1 MLKQIITAIF
11 FSVYC
16 LCAQAKTVSTA
27 NWQVIPLPKQV
38 TAVDAQPFVLS
49 KKTSIFYTDGDAKQ
63 KRNAEFLAS
72 YIKELTGIDVALTT
86 RKADNQIRL
95 AVADV
100 DGGKEA
106 YRLNVSE
113 KTVTIDGAT
122 HAGVFYGMQTVMKAL
137 PIVKGEKQVLLPA
150 VEIADAPR
158 FAYRAFMIDCGRHF
172 FSVDYLKKLIDI
184 FAMHN
189 INYFHWHLT
198 EDQGWRIEIK
208 KYPLLTEIGS
218 KRTGT
223 ITAPQS
229 GEYDNVPV
237 SGYYTQEEAREIV
250 RYAAERYITVIPEID
265 MPGHM
270 QAALA
275 SYNDLGCTGGPYE
288 VCRHFGVIKE
298 VMCAGKSQTLQFAK
312 DVINE
317 IMDIFPSPYIH
328 IGGDECPKERWN
340 ECERCQAKIAELGLK
355 DIEGHSKEEQLQ
367 TWFMDEVA
375 KQIRARGRKMI
386 GWDEILE
393 GTPSKDVT
401 VIGWTSPKATV
412 RAAKAGHPTVIAP
425 IQHFY
430 FSNVGLNK
438 ITGIPS
444 IERVYNL
451 EPYQDALTP
460 AEQQN
465 VIGAEGCIWTEWVK
479 DAKKMEWELLPRL
492 AALCEVQWT
501 QKEQRNLDSFLQRM
515 LHIHDIYRLK
525 NLNYKEDIEAA
536 VKKQTAMPTF
546 L

>member
-11 FSVYC
+11 FSVFC

-38 TAVDAQPFVLS
+38 TAVDAQPFLLS

-100 DGGKEA
+100 NGGSEA
-106 YRLNVSE
+106 YRLNVSK

-298 VMCAGKSQTLQFAK
+298 VMCAGKPQTLQFAK

-328 IGGDECPKERWN
+328 IGGDECPKERWK
-340 ECERCQAKIAELGLK
+340 ECERCQAKIAALGLK

-367 TWFMDEVA
+367 SWFMGEVA
-375 KQIRARGRKMI
+375 KEIKARGRKML
-386 GWDEILE
+386 GWDEILD
-393 GTPSKDVT
+393 GTPSKD
-401 VIGWTSPKATV
+401 I
-412 RAAKAGHPTVIAP
+412 TVIAWTSQKASIRSAKEGHKTVVAP
-425 IQHFY
+425 ITNFY
-430 FSNVGLNK
+430 FSNPRINQ

-444 IERVYNL
+444 IKRVYDVNPAFA
-451 EPYQDALTP
+451 ELTDSEK
-460 AEQQN
+460 AN
-465 VIGAEGCIWTEWVK
+465 VIGAEGCIWTEWVP
-479 DAKKMEWELLPRL
+479 DTKKLEWELLPRL
-492 AALCEVQWT
+492 AALAEVQWT
-501 QKEQRNLDSFLQRM
+501 NQEQREFGSFAERL
-515 LHIHDIYRLK
+515 LHMHDIYRK
-525 NLNYKEDIEAA
+525 MNLNYKEDIEKAILTDGNAA
-536 VKKQTAMPTF
+536 K
-546 L
+546 

>member
-11 FSVYC
+11 FSVFC
-16 LCAQAKTVSTA
+16 LCAQAKTVLTA

-100 DGGKEA
+100 DGGSEA

-229 GEYDNVPV
+229 GEYDSVPV

-298 VMCAGKSQTLQFAK
+298 VMCAGKPQTLQFAK

-328 IGGDECPKERWN
+328 IGGDECPKERWK

-451 EPYQDALTP
+451 EPYQDALTH

-536 VKKQTAMPTF
+536 VKK
-546 L
+546 

>member
-11 FSVYC
+11 FSVFC

-38 TAVDAQPFVLS
+38 TAVDAQPFLLS

-72 YIKELTGIDVALTT
+72 YIKELIGIDVALTT

-100 DGGKEA
+100 NGGKEA

-298 VMCAGKSQTLQFAK
+298 VMCAGKPQTLQFAK

-328 IGGDECPKERWN
+328 IGGDECPKERWK

-451 EPYQDALTP
+451 EPYQDGLTP

-536 VKKQTAMPTF
+536 VKK
-546 L
+546 

>member
-11 FSVYC
+11 FSVFC
-16 LCAQAKTVSTA
+16 LCAQAKKVSTA

-72 YIKELTGIDVALTT
+72 YINELTGIDVALTT

-122 HAGVFYGMQTVMKAL
+122 YAGVFYGMQTVMKSL

-208 KYPLLTEIGS
+208 KYPKLTEIGS

-237 SGYYTQEEAREIV
+237 LGYYTQEEAREIV

-298 VMCAGKSQTLQFAK
+298 VMCAGKPQTLQFAK

-328 IGGDECPKERWN
+328 IGGDECPKERWK
-340 ECERCQAKIAELGLK
+340 ECERCQAKISELGLK

-412 RAAKAGHPTVIAP
+412 RAAKASHPTVIAP

-451 EPYQDALTP
+451 EPYQDGLTP

-536 VKKQTAMPTF
+536 VKK
-546 L
+546 

>member
-11 FSVYC
+11 FSVFC

-106 YRLNVSE
+106 YRLKMSK

-184 FAMHN
+184 LAMHN

-229 GEYDNVPV
+229 GEYDSVPV

-298 VMCAGKSQTLQFAK
+298 VMCAGKPQTLQFAK

-328 IGGDECPKERWN
+328 IGGDECPKERWK
-340 ECERCQAKIAELGLK
+340 ECERCQAKISELGLK

-412 RAAKAGHPTVIAP
+412 RAAKADHPTVIAP

-451 EPYQDALTP
+451 EPYQDGLTP

-536 VKKQTAMPTF
+536 VKK
-546 L
+546 

>member
-11 FSVYC
+11 FCVFC

-86 RKADNQIRL
+86 RKTDNQIRL

-100 DGGKEA
+100 DGGSEA
-106 YRLNVSE
+106 YRLKVSK

-122 HAGVFYGMQTVMKAL
+122 HAGVFYGMQTVMKSL
-137 PIVKGEKQVLLPA
+137 PIVKGDKQVLLPA

-229 GEYDNVPV
+229 GEYYSVPV

-298 VMCAGKSQTLQFAK
+298 VMCAGKPQTLQFAK

-328 IGGDECPKERWN
+328 IGGDECPKERWQA
-340 ECERCQAKIAELGLK
+340 CERCQAKIAELGLK
-355 DIEGHSKEEQLQ
+355 DIDGHSKEEQLQ

-375 KQIRARGRKMI
+375 KEIRARGRKMI

-425 IQHFY
+425 IQRFY

-451 EPYQDALTP
+451 EPYQDGLTP

-501 QKEQRNLDSFLQRM
+501 QKDQRNLDSFLQRM

-536 VKKQTAMPTF
+536 VKK
-546 L
+546 

>member
-11 FSVYC
+11 FSVFC

-27 NWQVIPLPKQV
+27 NWQVIPLPKHV

-100 DGGKEA
+100 NGGKEA

-208 KYPLLTEIGS
+208 KYPKLTEIGS

-229 GEYDNVPV
+229 GEYDSVPV

-298 VMCAGKSQTLQFAK
+298 VMCAGKPQTLQFAK

-328 IGGDECPKERWN
+328 IGGDECPKERWK

-425 IQHFY
+425 IQNFY

-451 EPYQDALTP
+451 EPYQDALTH

-536 VKKQTAMPTF
+536 VKK
-546 L
+546 

>member
-11 FSVYC
+11 FCVFC

-86 RKADNQIRL
+86 RKTDNQIRL
-95 AVADV
+95 ALADV
-100 DGGKEA
+100 PGGSEA
-106 YRLNVSE
+106 YRLNVSK
-113 KTVTIDGAT
+113 KTVAIDGAT
-122 HAGVFYGMQTVMKAL
+122 HAGVFYGMQTVMKSL

-237 SGYYTQEEAREIV
+237 AGYYTQEEAREIV

-298 VMCAGKSQTLQFAK
+298 VMCAGKPQTLQFAK

-328 IGGDECPKERWN
+328 IGGDECPKERWQA
-340 ECERCQAKIAELGLK
+340 CERCQAKIAELGLK
-355 DIEGHSKEEQLQ
+355 DIDGHSKEEQLQ

-375 KQIRARGRKMI
+375 KEIRARGRKMI

-425 IQHFY
+425 IQRFY

-451 EPYQDALTP
+451 EPYQDGLTP

-479 DAKKMEWELLPRL
+479 DSKKMEWELLPRL

-501 QKEQRNLDSFLQRM
+501 QKDQRNLDSFLQRM

-536 VKKQTAMPTF
+536 VKK
-546 L
+546 

>member
-11 FSVYC
+11 FSVFC

-100 DGGKEA
+100 NGGKEA
-106 YRLNVSE
+106 YRLKVSK

-229 GEYDNVPV
+229 GEYDSVPV

-298 VMCAGKSQTLQFAK
+298 VMCAGKPQTLQFAK

-328 IGGDECPKERWN
+328 IGGDECPKERWK
-340 ECERCQAKIAELGLK
+340 ECERCQAKIAALGLK

-367 TWFMDEVA
+367 SWFMGEVA
-375 KQIRARGRKMI
+375 KEIKARGRKML
-386 GWDEILE
+386 GWDEILD
-393 GTPSKDVT
+393 GTPSKD
-401 VIGWTSPKATV
+401 I
-412 RAAKAGHPTVIAP
+412 TVIAWTSQKASIRSAKEGHKTVVAP
-425 IQHFY
+425 ITNFY
-430 FSNVGLNK
+430 FSNPRINQ

-444 IERVYNL
+444 IKRVYDVNPAFA
-451 EPYQDALTP
+451 ELTDSEK
-460 AEQQN
+460 AN
-465 VIGAEGCIWTEWVK
+465 VIGAEGCIWTEWVP
-479 DAKKMEWELLPRL
+479 DTKKLEWELLPRL
-492 AALCEVQWT
+492 AALAEVQWT
-501 QKEQRNLDSFLQRM
+501 NQEQREFGSFAERL
-515 LHIHDIYRLK
+515 LHMHDIYRK
-525 NLNYKEDIEAA
+525 MNLNYKEDIEKAILTDGNAA
-536 VKKQTAMPTF
+536 K
-546 L
+546 

>member
-11 FSVYC
+11 FCVFY
-16 LCAQAKTVSTA
+16 LYAQAKTVSTA

-72 YIKELTGIDVALTT
+72 YINELTGIDVALTT

-106 YRLNVSE
+106 YRLKVS
-113 KTVTIDGAT
+113 KKAVTIDGAT

-172 FSVDYLKKLIDI
+172 FSVDYLKKLIYI

-208 KYPLLTEIGS
+208 KYPKLTEIGS

-229 GEYDNVPV
+229 GEYDSVPV

-298 VMCAGKSQTLQFAK
+298 VMCAGKPQTLQFAK

-328 IGGDECPKERWN
+328 IGGDECPKERWK

-425 IQHFY
+425 IHHFY

-451 EPYQDALTP
+451 EPYQDGLTP

-536 VKKQTAMPTF
+536 VKK
-546 L
+546 

>member
-11 FSVYC
+11 FCVFC

-86 RKADNQIRL
+86 RKTDNQIRL

-100 DGGKEA
+100 DGGSEA
-106 YRLNVSE
+106 YCLKVS
-113 KTVTIDGAT
+113 KKAVTIDGAT
-122 HAGVFYGMQTVMKAL
+122 HAGVFYGMQTVMKSL
-137 PIVKGEKQVLLPA
+137 PIVKGDKQVLLPA

-229 GEYDNVPV
+229 GEYDSVPV
-237 SGYYTQEEAREIV
+237 SGYYTQEAAREIV

-298 VMCAGKSQTLQFAK
+298 VMCAGKPQTLQFAK

-328 IGGDECPKERWN
+328 IGGDECPKERWK

-355 DIEGHSKEEQLQ
+355 NIDGHSKEEQLQ

-375 KQIRARGRKMI
+375 KEIRARGRKMI

-412 RAAKAGHPTVIAP
+412 RGESRSPDGHSAHTALLLQQRRSEQDNRHPEHRACVQPRTVSGRTHCRRAAERDRCGGLHLDRMGEGREEDGVGTAAAP
-425 IQHFY
+425 
-430 FSNVGLNK
+430 GC
-438 ITGIPS
+438 
-444 IERVYNL
+444 
-451 EPYQDALTP
+451 ALRG
-460 AEQQN
+460 A
-465 VIGAEGCIWTEWVK
+465 VDAEGTAQSRLVP
-479 DAKKMEWELLPRL
+479 AAYAPHPRYLP
-492 AALCEVQWT
+492 T
-501 QKEQRNLDSFLQRM
+501 QEPQLQGG
-515 LHIHDIYRLK
+515 Y
-525 NLNYKEDIEAA
+525 
-536 VKKQTAMPTF
+536 
-546 L
+546 

>member
-11 FSVYC
+11 FSVFC

-106 YRLNVSE
+106 YRLNVSK

-229 GEYDNVPV
+229 GEYDSVPV

-298 VMCAGKSQTLQFAK
+298 VMCAGKPQTLQFAK

-328 IGGDECPKERWN
+328 IGGDECPKERWK

-412 RAAKAGHPTVIAP
+412 RAAKASHPTVIAP

-451 EPYQDALTP
+451 EPYQDGLTP

-536 VKKQTAMPTF
+536 VKK
-546 L
+546 

>member
-11 FSVYC
+11 FSVFC

-86 RKADNQIRL
+86 RKADSQIRL

-100 DGGKEA
+100 DGGSEA
-106 YRLNVSE
+106 YRLNVSK

-298 VMCAGKSQTLQFAK
+298 VMCAGKPQTLQFAK

-328 IGGDECPKERWN
+328 IGGDECPKERWK

-479 DAKKMEWELLPRL
+479 NAKKMEWELLPRL

-536 VKKQTAMPTF
+536 VKK
-546 L
+546 

>member
-11 FSVYC
+11 FSVFC

-100 DGGKEA
+100 DGGSEA
-106 YRLNVSE
+106 YRLNVSK

-298 VMCAGKSQTLQFAK
+298 VMCAGKPQTLQFAK

-328 IGGDECPKERWN
+328 IGGDECPKERWK

-425 IQHFY
+425 IQHLY

-451 EPYQDALTP
+451 EPYQDGLTP

-536 VKKQTAMPTF
+536 VKK
-546 L
+546 

>member
-1 MLKQIITAIF
+1 
-11 FSVYC
+11 
-16 LCAQAKTVSTA
+16 
-27 NWQVIPLPKQV
+27 
-38 TAVDAQPFVLS
+38 
-49 KKTSIFYTDGDAKQ
+49 
-63 KRNAEFLAS
+63 
-72 YIKELTGIDVALTT
+72 
-86 RKADNQIRL
+86 
-95 AVADV
+95 
-100 DGGKEA
+100 
-106 YRLNVSE
+106 
-113 KTVTIDGAT
+113 
-122 HAGVFYGMQTVMKAL
+122 
-137 PIVKGEKQVLLPA
+137 
-150 VEIADAPR
+150 
-158 FAYRAFMIDCGRHF
+158 
-172 FSVDYLKKLIDI
+172 
-184 FAMHN
+184 
-189 INYFHWHLT
+189 
-198 EDQGWRIEIK
+198 
-208 KYPLLTEIGS
+208 
-218 KRTGT
+218 
-223 ITAPQS
+223 
-229 GEYDNVPV
+229 
-237 SGYYTQEEAREIV
+237 
-250 RYAAERYITVIPEID
+250 
-265 MPGHM
+265 M

-298 VMCAGKSQTLQFAK
+298 VMCAGKPQTLQFAK

-328 IGGDECPKERWN
+328 IGGDECPKERWK

-355 DIEGHSKEEQLQ
+355 DIDGHSKEEQLQ

-438 ITGIPS
+438 IPGIPS

-451 EPYQDALTP
+451 EPYQDGLTP

-536 VKKQTAMPTF
+536 VKK
-546 L
+546 